1 MHHKSCACTLALL
14 CSMTAPLFAAGIDSD
29 LNGVWDNYDEN
40 IKRLPSAEMRVAGQQ
55 VAAAMQAIIAMPGE
69 ANPSE
74 ATTLGLNW
82 IIATE
87 CFGVAA
93 QTTGS
98 TIRPEMFNYALT
110 SVESTNEQRDL
121 FVTNLSYI
129 ESYQQSDSINIDEF
143 ESTYNRLSPL
153 SSAEGQPA
161 CDHLAT
167 EAPDLPLN

>member
-1 MHHKSCACTLALL
+1 MYHKICLPSLALI
-14 CSMTAPLFAAGIDSD
+14 CSMTTPLFAAGFDTN

-40 IKRLPSAEMRVAGQQ
+40 IRRLPSAEMRVAGQQ
-55 VAAAMQAIIAMPGE
+55 VAVAMQAIIIMEGE
-69 ANPSE
+69 ADPDE
-74 ATTLGLNW
+74 AITLGLNW

-93 QTTGS
+93 QSAGS

-129 ESYQQSDSINIDEF
+129 ESVQQSDSINSDEF

-153 SSAEGQPA
+153 SSAQGQPA

-167 EAPDLPLN
+167 ETPDLPLN